1 MLQLLHQKGFYQGKV
16 RDVYELEGGL
26 LVMVASDRISAFD
39 HILPRPIPYKGAVL
53 NGMAAFFL
61 ERTRHIVPNWLLDTP
76 FPHVSVGYRCQPIR
90 LEMVVRGHL
99 CGHAWRLYQQGQ
111 RRICGVALPE
121 DMRAH
126 DPFPEPI
133 ITPAIKSLDGHDS
146 DISRAEILEQN
157 IVEESLYYEMESA
170 ALALFDFGARHA
182 RSRGL
187 ILADT
192 KYEFGLKDGR
202 LMLIDE
208 IHTPD
213 SSRYLIL
220 EGFEERQNAGLPQVQ
235 LSKEFVREWLMQQGF
250 MGRPGDIMPAMPE
263 DFVETVSRRYIELYE
278 KITGLT
284 FQKMPPPPEAVLER
298 ELNLLVQKLL
308 NANR

>member
-16 RDVYELEGGL
+16 RDVYELEGGF

-61 ERTRHIVPNWLLDTP
+61 ERTRNIVPNWLLDTP

-90 LEMVVRGHL
+90 LEIVVRGHL

-121 DMRAH
+121 GMRAH

-157 IVEESLYYEMESA
+157 IVEESLYHEMESA

-220 EGFEERQNAGLPQVQ
+220 EGFEERQNAGLPQAQ

-284 FQKMPPPPEAVLER
+284 FQKMPPPTEAVLER

-308 NANR
+308 DANR